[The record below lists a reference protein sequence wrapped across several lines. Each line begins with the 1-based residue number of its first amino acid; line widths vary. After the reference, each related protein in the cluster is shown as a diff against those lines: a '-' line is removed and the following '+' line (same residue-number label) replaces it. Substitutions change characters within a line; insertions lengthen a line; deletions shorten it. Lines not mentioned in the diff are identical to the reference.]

1 MYIKTLLPIIT
12 TLVNKSITE
21 SYVPATFRKAV
32 VRPLLK
38 KPGLDQNV
46 LKKTSDQLQTCRSYL
61 RYLKKQWQIVL
72 MNTQNQTHY
81 TMIFNLL
88 TVLAILL
95 RTALLRV
102 RHGITLALDN
112 NSCAVLVMLDLSAT
126 SILQTTLF

>member
-46 LKKTSDQLQTCRSYL
+46 LKKLQTSF
-61 RYLKKQWQIVL
+61 K
-72 MNTQNQTHY
+72 
-81 TMIFNLL
+81 
-88 TVLAILL
+88 LA
-95 RTALLRV
+95 V
-102 RHGITLALDN
+102 RI
-112 NSCAVLVMLDLSAT
+112 
-126 SILQTTLF
+126 